1 VAPGG
6 SCTITVQYVP
16 LSGNTGTTVAHV
28 TITDAGVANAS
39 QNSPNFNA
47 N

>member
-1 VAPGG
+1 VAPGA

-16 LSGNTGTTVAHV
+16 TTTGTTVAHV
-28 TITDAGVANAS
+28 TITDTGVVTAS